1 MANKPRWEEIQ
12 KWIHEEA
19 LKQAGQMDR
28 GQGFSK
34 KHYAPPF
41 GQGIPYTSPSREM
54 SPTAP
59 PQSKKQLFMDM
70 EQYGAPP
77 RGNLRQLTPE
87 GIQQLQKQQQ
97 LQELGKILQQQQQS
111 QPRNYTRPFE
121 EPTQNQLNDYKQNHP
136 INRMFEEPTQNQL
149 NDYKQNHPMNR
160 MWDALKNYR

>member
-34 KHYAPPF
+34 EHYAPPF
-41 GQGIPYTSPSREM
+41 GQGTPYTSPSREM

-59 PQSKKQLFMDM
+59 PQSRKQLFMDM

-97 LQELGKILQQQQQS
+97 IQELGKILQQQQS

-136 INRMFEEPTQNQL
+136 
-149 NDYKQNHPMNR
+149 MNR
-160 MWDALKNYR
+160 MWDALKNYRQ